1 MADTG
6 LDNKIL
12 ITLLECSSNI
22 LELNLSKNKKINL
35 LFDSHWTDL
44 ILDN

>member
-22 LELNLSKNKKINL
+22 LELNLSKN
-35 LFDSHWTDL
+35 
-44 ILDN
+44 